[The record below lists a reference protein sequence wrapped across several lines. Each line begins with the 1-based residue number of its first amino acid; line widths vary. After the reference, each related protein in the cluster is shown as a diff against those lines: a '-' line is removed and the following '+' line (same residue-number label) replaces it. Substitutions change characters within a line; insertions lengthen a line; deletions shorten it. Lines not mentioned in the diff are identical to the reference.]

1 MRCPIDHGVEIRPT
15 PRNLASVPDR
25 IMYVKPGCPYCD
37 GMRERLRE
45 GGLDWEER
53 DATTRPDWRDELFAV
68 SPRGVVPTIV
78 EEEDG
83 VTVGLD
89 GHG

>member
-1 MRCPIDHGVEIRPT
+1 M
-15 PRNLASVPDR
+15 ADR

-37 GMRERLRE
+37 GARDRLRAE
-45 GGLDWEER
+45 GLDWEER
-53 DATTRPDWRDELFAV
+53 DATTRPDWREELFRH

-78 EEEDG
+78 EAAGG

-89 GHG
+89 GRG